1 LEQEKKLKYPFDM
14 TSKHP
19 FPQGEENF
27 NKWLVSEYF
36 KNGTVEAVFRKYRY
50 DIPISYAQY
59 QRVLDKWG
67 IVKTAGPNS
76 KLAESLEFFSY
87 LAKENIPFEKL
98 YKKMPPSFRT
108 SAVTL
113 YRILGYMKEGITRRI
128 GVALVLTPYNSN
140 TKVLIAHDIST
151 PRIELGKSFGSI
163 SLPMGYAR
171 KRDTREVNILRI
183 LQQEVFT
190 KDVIGATFPHYVIPE
205 FPEPFMYLDIAD
217 VRVSVFHITLPKN
230 LSRKNFFSSYK
241 LKDYLFEDKK
251 NILENIQGRNYR
263 AGVVDAVK
271 GYSKYLG
278 LVERNLVINPLQ
290 TLSLLN
296 KDLATITV
304 DLEI

>member
-1 LEQEKKLKYPFDM
+1 M
-14 TSKHP
+14 
-19 FPQGEENF
+19 
-27 NKWLVSEYF
+27 
-36 KNGTVEAVFRKYRY
+36 
-50 DIPISYAQY
+50 
-59 QRVLDKWG
+59 
-67 IVKTAGPNS
+67 
-76 KLAESLEFFSY
+76 
-87 LAKENIPFEKL
+87 
-98 YKKMPPSFRT
+98 
-108 SAVTL
+108 
-113 YRILGYMKEGITRRI
+113 
-128 GVALVLTPYNSN
+128 
-140 TKVLIAHDIST
+140 
-151 PRIELGKSFGSI
+151 
-163 SLPMGYAR
+163 
-171 KRDTREVNILRI
+171 
-183 LQQEVFT
+183 QQEVFT
-190 KDVIGATFPHYVIPE
+190 KDVIGATFQHYVIPD

-290 TLSLLN
+290 TQSLLN